1 MPDSPVPGSDPD
13 VSRPRLMRNAS
24 FLEADRR
31 EIALRRGR
39 HNQLGFAYQVAFVRV
54 LGRFP
59 QQAPLEIDGEILRF
73 AALQLGADAET
84 IHAYA
89 GRQQTVSDHQH
100 RIGEHLRLG
109 AFDAAGQR
117 TAGAVSRR
125 RSAPARA
132 PHHARNRPAARP
144 YAARVRSFVDRGREE
159 LQKSLDGHY
168 SVITA
173 SRMAAV
179 SSPPNLELNTVM
191 PTKLNPGG
199 NSLSS
204 LSNVPVR
211 LVASRT

>member
-1 MPDSPVPGSDPD
+1 MTGDCPSSPPPS
-13 VSRPRLMRNAS
+13 AAIS
-24 FLEADRR
+24 F
-31 EIALRRGR
+31 IS
-39 HNQLGFAYQVAFVRV
+39 VK
-54 LGRFP
+54 
-59 QQAPLEIDGEILRF
+59 
-73 AALQLGADAET
+73 
-84 IHAYA
+84 
-89 GRQQTVSDHQH
+89 
-100 RIGEHLRLG
+100 
-109 AFDAAGQR
+109 AAGQR
-117 TAGAVSRR
+117 PAGAVSRR
-125 RSAPARA
+125 RSAPAQA

>member
-1 MPDSPVPGSDPD
+1 M
-13 VSRPRLMRNAS
+13 RPRYRNG
-24 FLEADRR
+24 F
-31 EIALRRGR
+31 R
-39 HNQLGFAYQVAFVRV
+39 HHFQSCNTSPAAATARQPGPRHPP
-54 LGRFP
+54 P
-59 QQAPLEIDGEILRF
+59 Q
-73 AALQLGADAET
+73 
-84 IHAYA
+84 
-89 GRQQTVSDHQH
+89 
-100 RIGEHLRLG
+100 
-109 AFDAAGQR
+109 
-117 TAGAVSRR
+117 
-125 RSAPARA
+125 A